1 MILAE
6 ASNSDIGSFI
16 NVLSILIGIVGGA
29 FGIYF
34 GLRKRHVHIEPQP
47 VEVTKSP
54 KRYNHDRTEQRFV
67 DHERRLDEH
76 GEAIES
82 IWTTMRAE
90 DAKIREDN
98 NTQFRLIAK
107 SLGRIEGRLDVKP
120 PTEI

>member
-6 ASNSDIGSFI
+6 ANNAEIGSFI
-16 NVLSILIGIVGGA
+16 NVVSILIGIVGAA
-29 FGIYF
+29 FAIYF
-34 GLRKRHVHIEPQP
+34 GFRKKHVHIDPQP
-47 VEVTKSP
+47 VEVSKSP
-54 KRYNHDRTEQRFV
+54 KRYNHERTEQRFV

-76 GEAIES
+76 GDAIES

-98 NTQFRLIAK
+98 NNQFRLIAK

-120 PTEI
+120 PTET